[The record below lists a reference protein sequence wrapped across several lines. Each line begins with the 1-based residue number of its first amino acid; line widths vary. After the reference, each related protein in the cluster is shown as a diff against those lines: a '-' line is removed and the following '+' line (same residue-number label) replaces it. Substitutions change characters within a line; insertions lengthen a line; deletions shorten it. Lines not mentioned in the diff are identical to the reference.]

1 MDYVQPISFKNCTY
15 LQNKKGVKRLL
26 DEMTHFLW
34 GRRRCAGRSVPVV
47 RNKQHQLTVRNIA
60 YVVLLRR

>member
-1 MDYVQPISFKNCTY
+1 MYNPYPISFNDCT
-15 LQNKKGVKRLL
+15 NKIKKGVKRLL
-26 DEMTHFLW
+26 DAMTHFLW